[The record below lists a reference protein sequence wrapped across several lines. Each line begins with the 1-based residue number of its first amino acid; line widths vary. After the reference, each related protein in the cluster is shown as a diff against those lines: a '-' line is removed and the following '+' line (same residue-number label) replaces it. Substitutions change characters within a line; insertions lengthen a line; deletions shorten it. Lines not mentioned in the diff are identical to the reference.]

1 MKLEITNELL
11 QQYIDVKENITHLR
25 HLLQSYSTNLEQ
37 FKEYNETIEFEK
49 NFLTESQI
57 LEYKELMNDCASNC
71 AYILQEIMQELINI
85 SNGELCEDVKR
96 LMQLNEKHRG
106 NTFESYTELL
116 NLID

>member
-25 HLLQSYSTNLEQ
+25 HLLQSYSINLEQ
-37 FKEYNETIEFEK
+37 FKEYNE
-49 NFLTESQI
+49 I
-57 LEYKELMNDCASNC
+57 LETEKSFYTDAQLLEFKTLSENCASNC